1 MSLVAN
7 KSNTSE
13 LIADPEDDGGGNG
26 SVRHVPNRSDSEDV
40 GLVLKLQ
47 QRLKTVEKD
56 KASLATR
63 VEELERES
71 PTADVRRAQ
80 DMIRLQELEME
91 NAKIKDDLK
100 NLRRQA
106 ATENEVQLPR
116 SLDMLMSQFDAM
128 SDELDRRR
136 EECEPC
142 WLTRLLEVTLE
153 EKASSQRKIQ
163 IEREEVER
171 LRLDNEQQAK
181 LLAGALHRTP
191 QGQTDAVIQHEISRL
206 TADNLDLQEK
216 NDLLSEQLKKYRS
229 QMKLAKKVKQE
240 GVPAENQEASP
251 EVHETL
257 HSTRWIERSESP
269 LPVVRKKETNY
280 LGMFDFNVDDEEQ
293 IARNLVYELK
303 PSVASTLLPGLPAYI
318 IFMCVRHADHINS
331 DEKIRSFLI
340 LIINAIRRLI
350 KKRHEDLDTL
360 VVWLVNTCRLVD
372 SLKQYS
378 GEKTFQEEN
387 DTLKQNEQCLR
398 NFDLSNYR
406 QAVIKCME
414 ERVQKLIV
422 TAVLEHDHIAHLL
435 RKLTIFH
442 QVLQLHGVD
451 PTLIAQAFRQILPS
465 CIFVGYNTILH
476 SILNFSPYLSGVLLN
491 LCVRINNL
499 LLRNEMC
506 HWSKGIQI
514 RYTSPIL
521 KNGCVTRIFMDRT
534 L

>member
-1 MSLVAN
+1 VSTL
-7 KSNTSE
+7 SNTSE
-13 LIADPEDDGGGNG
+13 LIADPEDDGGYG

-136 EECEPC
+136 EECIQLRTVLANTTLGGDIGEQTTLNASRLNGGEPFAEDNEI
-142 WLTRLLEVTLE
+142 LMAFESQKRIIRHLENELQE

-251 EVHETL
+251 EVRETV
-257 HSTRWIERSESP
+257 HSSRRNERSES

-280 LGMFDFNVDDEEQ
+280 LGMFDFNMGDEKQ
-293 IARNLVYELK
+293 IARNLVYGE
-303 PSVASTLLPGLPAYI
+303 S
-318 IFMCVRHADHINS
+318 FWCC
-331 DEKIRSFLI
+331 DE
-340 LIINAIRRLI
+340 I
-350 KKRHEDLDTL
+350 K
-360 VVWLVNTCRLVD
+360 
-372 SLKQYS
+372 
-378 GEKTFQEEN
+378 
-387 DTLKQNEQCLR
+387 
-398 NFDLSNYR
+398 
-406 QAVIKCME
+406 
-414 ERVQKLIV
+414 
-422 TAVLEHDHIAHLL
+422 
-435 RKLTIFH
+435 
-442 QVLQLHGVD
+442 
-451 PTLIAQAFRQILPS
+451 
-465 CIFVGYNTILH
+465 
-476 SILNFSPYLSGVLLN
+476 
-491 LCVRINNL
+491 
-499 LLRNEMC
+499 
-506 HWSKGIQI
+506 
-514 RYTSPIL
+514 
-521 KNGCVTRIFMDRT
+521 
-534 L
+534 

>member
-7 KSNTSE
+7 KRRSGWKKLKDNLNTFMRNQE
-13 LIADPEDDGGGNG
+13 KAARVVKLFVVILARFVHPEDDGDGNG
-26 SVRHVPNRSDSEDV
+26 SIRHVPNRSDSEDV

-136 EECEPC
+136 EECEPW
-142 WLTRLLEVTLE
+142 WLTRLLEVTL
-153 EKASSQRKIQ
+153 
-163 IEREEVER
+163 
-171 LRLDNEQQAK
+171 
-181 LLAGALHRTP
+181 
-191 QGQTDAVIQHEISRL
+191 
-206 TADNLDLQEK
+206 EK

-251 EVHETL
+251 EVHETV

-293 IARNLVYELK
+293 IARNLVYATRK
-303 PSVASTLLPGLPAYI
+303 SV
-318 IFMCVRHADHINS
+318 
-331 DEKIRSFLI
+331 
-340 LIINAIRRLI
+340 NAIRRLI

-422 TAVLEHDHIAHLL
+422 TAVLEHDHISHLL

-442 QVLQLHGVD
+442 QVLQLYGVD
-451 PTLIAQAFRQILPS
+451 PTLIAQAFRQDIHGQDTMS
-465 CIFVGYNTILH
+465 ACIVDTLQPIIQAAWLLH
-476 SILNFSPYLSGVLLN
+476 LLQARESDDDIRHICTMCSRLTSAQIIKILNLYTPADELED
-491 LCVRINNL
+491 RI
-499 LLRNEMC
+499 
-506 HWSKGIQI
+506 
-514 RYTSPIL
+514 PI
-521 KNGCVTRIFMDRT
+521 F
-534 L
+534 